1 MDPPVWTTARY
12 PPLHDLTPLLKTLL
26 QFGLHLPLPACPFR
40 TWVATFTPRFSVF
53 TRRQLFKRKKC
64 RPHVPGRKRATP
76 VYSRTGLA
84 CFTRTALACFTRR
97 ELFKRKKC
105 RPHGPGKERAMPVH
119 TALATTVSRKVGFAR
134 RRNSLATTWPRK
146 LENLF
151 FQAPAFLF
159 LKKLD
164 SFWKPLAQ
172 ALHVALP
179 VHLFTTSLQASCVGL
194 AGLLPAPVGSAS

>member
-1 MDPPVWTTARY
+1 MPSARGLLHSHRASLFSLEDNYSSGKSADHTCQEESGLRPSTVAQRLPVSLAQRLPVSLEENCSSGKSADHTGQE
-12 PPLHDLTPLLKTLL
+12 KS
-26 QFGLHLPLPACPFR
+26 GLCPC
-40 TWVATFTPRFSVF
+40 T
-53 TRRQLFKRKKC
+53 
-64 RPHVPGRKRATP
+64 
-76 VYSRTGLA
+76 
-84 CFTRTALACFTRR
+84 
-97 ELFKRKKC
+97 
-105 RPHGPGKERAMPVH
+105 H
-119 TALATTVSRKVGFAR
+119 TALATTVSRKVGFAC
-134 RRNSLATTWPRK
+134 RRNSLATTWPRR

-151 FQAPAFLF
+151 FQALALLC

>member
-26 QFGLHLPLPACPFR
+26 QFGLHLPLPACPLRASLFSLEDNYSSGKSADHTCQEESGLR
-40 TWVATFTPRFSVF
+40 PSTVAQR
-53 TRRQLFKRKKC
+53 L
-64 RPHVPGRKRATP
+64 P
-76 VYSRTGLA
+76 VSLEENCSSGKSADHTGQEKSGL
-84 CFTRTALACFTRR
+84 CPCT
-97 ELFKRKKC
+97 
-105 RPHGPGKERAMPVH
+105 H